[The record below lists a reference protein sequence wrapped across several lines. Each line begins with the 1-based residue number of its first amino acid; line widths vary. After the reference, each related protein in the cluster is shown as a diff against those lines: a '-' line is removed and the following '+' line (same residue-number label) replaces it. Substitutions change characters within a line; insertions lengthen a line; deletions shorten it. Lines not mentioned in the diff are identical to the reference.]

1 MNTIAEKL
9 IEKSVAV
16 EDLMFQININDLK
29 EELDRFEVNYSVI
42 NDKFLNITKF
52 KTKERQVGFDI
63 RTSSDF
69 EKLRKSQELYL
80 RKGNQPYYMR
90 LPNGSFVAKGTKIWS
105 FIYKFNVAEL
115 PYKNI
120 ILVDRSTEQLVQ
132 DQFLKIW
139 NIQQAQ
145 KNFVNCESLVKDTMI
160 LNKQDFM
167 ELVFLQ
173 APRTQQFVT
182 VDNKTG
188 KLRENK
194 FKSLFSK
201 RILKFGKRFE

>member
-1 MNTIAEKL
+1 MNTIAEL
-9 IEKSVAV
+9 VQKSVAV
-16 EDLMFQININDLK
+16 EDLMSQLDFNDLK
-29 EELDRFEVNYSVI
+29 EELDRFEVSYTI
-42 NDKFLNITKF
+42 ITDKFLNITKF
-52 KTKERQVGFDI
+52 KTKQGDVGFDI
-63 RTSSDF
+63 RTCSDF
-69 EKLRKSQELYL
+69 EKIRKEAELYL
-80 RKGNQPYYMR
+80 RKGNQPYYMK

-105 FIYKFNVAEL
+105 FIYRLNIAEL

-120 ILVDRSTEQLVQ
+120 VLVDRSTEQLVQ

-139 NIQQAQ
+139 NVSQGQ

-173 APRTQQFVT
+173 APRTQQFIT

-188 KLRENK
+188 KLRKNR
-194 FKSLFSK
+194 FKALFNK